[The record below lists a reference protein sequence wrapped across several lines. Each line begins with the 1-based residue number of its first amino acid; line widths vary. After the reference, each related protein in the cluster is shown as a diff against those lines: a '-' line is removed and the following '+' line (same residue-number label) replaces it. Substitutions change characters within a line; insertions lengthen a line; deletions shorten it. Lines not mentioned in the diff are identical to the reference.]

1 MFLTVTEGMARALC
15 PLPFQKAGNGGGCA
29 VS

>member
-1 MFLTVTEGMARALC
+1 VTEGMARALC